1 MEGLRTYPFC
11 EDEDLRHWRLNE
23 ANPVVQKMLSDDD
36 EDSEGLG
43 DVGSMSGRLASE
55 APFWRLVCCLR
66 LPLAEVDSWTLG
78 EMRLASAF
86 LEMQGDYK
94 RIWNP
99 YFEMKRES
107 ASEA

>member
-1 MEGLRTYPFC
+1 
-11 EDEDLRHWRLNE
+11 
-23 ANPVVQKMLSDDD
+23 MLSDDD

-66 LPLAEVDSWTLG
+66 LPLPEVDSWTLG